1 MKVIVVGGG
10 KVGTALCRSLVEE
23 KHDVTLIEEKEEV
36 LGRVSRRLG
45 IMGIVG
51 NGANYK
57 ILEQADVQHC
67 DIFVAISDQDEV
79 NMISAVLAKKM
90 GAKETIVRVRNP
102 EYSNAYFKDN
112 NFLGFSMVV
121 NPELLAARY
130 IANSVDF
137 PGALSVEHFVNG
149 RIMLMEFKISENS
162 RLCDLSLEQFRRK
175 FGNILVCAIK
185 RAGQVIIPDGDD
197 ILLKGDKIYVTGD
210 RIEMILFHNFVK
222 NKVIKN
228 MMIIGAGRITY
239 YLLNLL
245 RNTKIK
251 LKVIEITEKRSQ
263 YFSQEFPEIPIVLGD
278 GTAKN
283 ILVEEGVENYD
294 AVATLTGVDEENI
307 ISSMF
312 LDTLGIEKNIT
323 KVNRTSLLEIIDTD
337 DFSSII
343 TPKSIAVDSM
353 MHFIRGRVNGQESST
368 LDAVHHIANGKI
380 ETLQFEIREKNKI
393 AGKQLADVQL
403 KKGVLV
409 AAIIRKG
416 KPLFPTGQD
425 TYEVGDKIVV
435 VTLLTNIA
443 DIYDLLK

>member
-36 LGRVSRRLG
+36 LSRVSRRLD

-57 ILEQADVQHC
+57 ILEQADVGYC

-90 GAKETIVRVRNP
+90 GARETIVRVRNP

-149 RIMLMEFKISENS
+149 RIMLMEFKITEKS
-162 RLCDLSLEQFRRK
+162 RLCDLSLDQFRQK

-185 RAGQVIIPDGDD
+185 RGDQIIIPDGDD
-197 ILLKGDKIYVTGD
+197 LLLTGDKIYVTGD
-210 RIEMILFHNFVK
+210 RVEMILFHNFVK
-222 NKVIKN
+222 SKVIKN

-245 RNTKIK
+245 KNTKIK

-263 YFSQEFPEIPIVLGD
+263 YFSQEFPNVPIVLGD

-312 LDTLGIEKNIT
+312 LDTLGIEKNIA

-337 DFSSII
+337 NFSSIV

-353 MHFIRGRVNGQESST
+353 MHFIRGRVNAQDSST
-368 LDAVHHIANGKI
+368 LDAVHHIANGRI

-393 AGKQLADVQL
+393 AGKQLSEVQL

-416 KPLFPTGQD
+416 LPLFPTGQD

-435 VTLLTNIA
+435 VTLLTKVTH
-443 DIYDLLK
+443 IYDLLK

>member
-36 LGRVSRRLG
+36 LGRVSRRLD

-353 MHFIRGRVNGQESST
+353 MHFIRGRVNAQESST

-416 KPLFPTGQD
+416 KPLFPTGQH
-425 TYEVGDKIVV
+425 
-435 VTLLTNIA
+435 L
-443 DIYDLLK
+443 

>member
-23 KHDVTLIEEKEEV
+23 KHDVTLIEEKEEI
-36 LGRVSRRLG
+36 LGRVSRRLD

-149 RIMLMEFKISENS
+149 RIMLMEFKISENN

-353 MHFIRGRVNGQESST
+353 MHFIRGRVNAQESST